1 MTLPDLPIEGGCR
14 CGRVR
19 FRVSQ
24 APWME
29 TVCHCRGCQQ
39 MSGSAFSTT
48 LIIPADGFEQIAG
61 ETVIGGLHGDEAHH
75 HHCDWCKGWVFT
87 KPAADLGF
95 VNIRATLLDETG
107 WFAPWMETQ
116 TAEKLPWAQTGAVRS
131 YERFPGIDEYQQL
144 IAAYRGDRGIS

>member
-29 TVCHCRGCQQ
+29 TICHCRGCQR

-48 LIIPADGFEQIAG
+48 LIVPADGFEQIAG

-75 HHCDWCKGWVFT
+75 HHCDGCKSWVFT
-87 KPAADLGF
+87 TPAADLGF
-95 VNIRATLLDETG
+95 VSIRATLLDEPG

-116 TAEKLPWAQTGAVRS
+116 TAEKLPWAATGAVRS
-131 YERFPGIDEYQQL
+131 FERFPGMEDYQAL
-144 IAAYRGDRGIS
+144 IAAYREDRGIS